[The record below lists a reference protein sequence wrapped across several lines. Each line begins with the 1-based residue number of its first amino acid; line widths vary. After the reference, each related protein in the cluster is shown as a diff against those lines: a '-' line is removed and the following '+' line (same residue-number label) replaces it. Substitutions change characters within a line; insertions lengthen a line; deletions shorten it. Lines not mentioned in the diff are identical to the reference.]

1 MGPVRLKDLLEERKT
16 DVATAAAEIEITGLS
31 ADSRRIEPGYLFA
44 ALPGARADGRA
55 YILDALKRGAA
66 AVLAPLDT
74 ELPAEIGRTPV
85 ILDQNPRRRLALL
98 AARFYRKQ
106 PKIIAAVTGTSGKTS
121 TAHFARQ
128 LWTLLGFRAGSLGT
142 LGVVAPGHDNPGELT
157 TPDPIELHRLLAELA
172 QGGIDHLA
180 MEASSHG
187 LDQFRLEGVKLKAAA
202 FTNLSHDHLDYH
214 GTLARYFRAK
224 ARLFEQLLPANG
236 TAVLNADSD
245 HFELLLAICKQ
256 RGLATIAF
264 GKAGKDLTLVDQV
277 LLPEGQRLTL
287 EVFGQRMEL
296 IFPVAGGFQAY
307 NALTALGLVIGTGSE
322 PAEAAGKLA
331 QLSGVH
337 GRIELVARHPS
348 GATILVDYSH
358 KPEALRTILA
368 ELRPLA
374 RNRLVLVFGCG
385 GDRDRAKRPVM
396 GAIAAELAD
405 TVIVTDDNP
414 RSEDPAAIR
423 AAILAAAPGA
433 REIGDRALAI
443 RTAVSELEAGDL
455 LVIAGKGHETGQKI
469 GSVTLPF
476 DDAEVARTAALALG
490 GRSIGGGA

>member
-1 MGPVRLKDLLEERKT
+1 VRLKDLLEERKA
-16 DVATAAAEIEITGLS
+16 DVTATAAEIEIRGLS

-55 YILDALKRGAA
+55 YIIDALKRGASA
-66 AVLAPLDT
+66 ILAPLDT
-74 ELPAEIGRTPV
+74 ELPPEIGRTPV
-85 ILDQNPRRRLALL
+85 ILDDNPRRRLALM

-106 PKIIAAVTGTSGKTS
+106 PKTIAAVTGTSGKTS

-142 LGVVAPGHDNPGELT
+142 LGVVAPGHDNPGALT

-187 LDQFRLEGVKLKAAA
+187 LDQYRLEGVKLKAAA
-202 FTNLSHDHLDYH
+202 FTNLTHEHLDYH
-214 GTLARYFRAK
+214 GTMARYFRAK

-245 HFELLLAICKQ
+245 QFEPLLAICKR
-256 RGLATIAF
+256 RGIATIAF
-264 GKAGKDLTLVDQV
+264 GKTGKDLTLLDRT
-277 LLPEGQRLTL
+277 LLPEGQRLVL
-287 EVFGQRMEL
+287 DVFGRRAEL
-296 IFPVAGGFQAY
+296 MFPVAGGFQAY
-307 NALTALGLVIGTGSE
+307 NALTALGLVIGSGADPVRAT
-322 PAEAAGKLA
+322 AELSR
-331 QLSGVH
+331 LSGVH

-358 KPEALRTILA
+358 KPEALRTILN

-374 RNRLVLVFGCG
+374 RNRLIVVFGCG

-396 GAIAAELAD
+396 GQIASELAD
-405 TVIVTDDNP
+405 LVIVTDDNP

-423 AAILAAAPGA
+423 AEIMAGAPQA

-443 RTAVSELEAGDL
+443 QTAVNELEAGDL
-455 LVIAGKGHETGQKI
+455 LVIAGKGHETGQI
-469 GSVTLPF
+469 VGSVTHPF
-476 DDAEVARTAALALG
+476 DDAEVARDAALALG
-490 GRSIGGGA
+490 GRRIGGGS

>member
-1 MGPVRLKDLLEERKT
+1 VRLKDLLEERKT
-16 DVATAAAEIEITGLS
+16 DVATAAAEIEIKGLS
-31 ADSRRIEPGYLFA
+31 ADSRRVEPGYLFA

-55 YILDALKRGAA
+55 YIIDALKRGASA
-66 AVLAPLDT
+66 ILAPLDT
-74 ELPAEIGRTPV
+74 ELPPEIGRTPV
-85 ILDQNPRRRLALL
+85 ILDENPRRRLALL

-106 PKIIAAVTGTSGKTS
+106 PKTIAAVTGTSGKTS
-121 TAHFARQ
+121 TAHFTRQ

-142 LGVVAPGHDNPGELT
+142 LGVVAPGHDHPGALT

-180 MEASSHG
+180 IEASSHG
-187 LDQFRLEGVKLKAAA
+187 LDQYRLDGVRIKAAA
-202 FTNLSHDHLDYH
+202 FTNLTHEHLDYH
-214 GTLARYFRAK
+214 GTMARYFRAK
-224 ARLFEQLLPANG
+224 ARLFEQLLPGTG

-245 HFELLLAICKQ
+245 QFEPLLAICKQ
-256 RGLATIAF
+256 RGVATIAF
-264 GKAGKDLTLVDQV
+264 GKAGKDLTLVDRT
-277 LLPEGQRLTL
+277 LLPEGQRLVL
-287 EVFGQRMEL
+287 EVFGQRREL
-296 IFPVAGGFQAY
+296 MFPVAGGFQAY
-307 NALTALGLVIGTGSE
+307 NALTALGLVIGGGAD
-322 PAEAAGKLA
+322 PAQATDKLA

-358 KPEALRTILA
+358 KPEALRTILN

-374 RNRLVLVFGCG
+374 RNRLVVVFGCG

-423 AAILAAAPGA
+423 AAIMAAAPGA

-443 RTAVSELEAGDL
+443 RTAIGELEAGDL
-455 LVIAGKGHETGQKI
+455 LVIAGKGHETGQI
-469 GSVTLPF
+469 VGSVTHPF
-476 DDAEVARTAALALG
+476 DDAEVARAAALAVG

>member
-1 MGPVRLKDLLEERKT
+1 
-16 DVATAAAEIEITGLS
+16 
-31 ADSRRIEPGYLFA
+31 
-44 ALPGARADGRA
+44 
-55 YILDALKRGAA
+55 
-66 AVLAPLDT
+66 
-74 ELPAEIGRTPV
+74 
-85 ILDQNPRRRLALL
+85 
-98 AARFYRKQ
+98 
-106 PKIIAAVTGTSGKTS
+106 
-121 TAHFARQ
+121 
-128 LWTLLGFRAGSLGT
+128 
-142 LGVVAPGHDNPGELT
+142 
-157 TPDPIELHRLLAELA
+157 
-172 QGGIDHLA
+172 
-180 MEASSHG
+180 
-187 LDQFRLEGVKLKAAA
+187 VKLKAAA

-245 HFELLLAICKQ
+245 HFEPLLAICKQ